1 VIGLC
6 LPVPPAKRKWRSDA
20 RASPQVEKALR
31 RLGRQIRALRKT
43 AGLTQE
49 TAAERAKLDY
59 KHYQAIESGSSNVT
73 VASLIGIAKALRVKP
88 VELFEG
94 V

>member
-1 VIGLC
+1 MIRLC
-6 LPVPPAKRKWRSDA
+6 HAVPSAKRKWRSDA

-31 RLGRQIRALRKT
+31 RLGKQIRTLRRS

-49 TAAERAKLDY
+49 SAAERAKLDY

-73 VASLIGIAKALRVKP
+73 VASLIGIAKALKVKAAD
-88 VELFEG
+88 LFDG

>member
-1 VIGLC
+1 M
-6 LPVPPAKRKWRSDA
+6 PAAKRKAKRKWRSDA
-20 RASPQVEKALR
+20 RASPQVEKSLR
-31 RLGRQIRALRKT
+31 RLGRQIRTLRRS

-49 TAAERAKLDY
+49 AAAERAKLDY

-73 VASLIGIAKALRVKP
+73 VASLVGIARALKVKLT
-88 VELFEG
+88 ELLAG

>member
-1 VIGLC
+1 M
-6 LPVPPAKRKWRSDA
+6 PPAKAKRKWRSDA
-20 RASPQVEKALR
+20 RASPLVAKALR
-31 RLGRQIRALRKT
+31 RLGRQIRTLRRS

-73 VASLIGIAKALRVKP
+73 VASLIGIAKALKVKAS
-88 VELFEG
+88 ELFDG

>member
-6 LPVPPAKRKWRSDA
+6 HAVPTAKRKWRSDA

-31 RLGRQIRALRKT
+31 RLGKQIRTLRRS

-49 TAAERAKLDY
+49 SAAERAKLDY
-59 KHYQAIESGSSNVT
+59 KHYQAIEGGSSNVT
-73 VASLIGIAKALRVKP
+73 VASLIGIAKALKVKP
-88 VELFEG
+88 AELFEG

>member
-6 LPVPPAKRKWRSDA
+6 AAVPAAKRKWRSDA

-31 RLGRQIRALRKT
+31 RLGRQIRQLRRA

-49 TAAERAKLDY
+49 AAAERARLDY
-59 KHYQAIESGSSNVT
+59 KHYQSIESGNSNVT

-88 VELFEG
+88 AELFDR